1 MATQVPYVAV
11 PPGIASRV
19 GSVFGRTG
27 NVVAEAGDYS
37 AAQIAG
43 GLSRVATTGAA
54 GFALQNAT
62 PTILSWTAPDDG
74 QLHTI
79 IVPGLIDVSSAAT
92 GGSCA
97 LVVNG
102 VTLVA
107 AGGYTWLNGN
117 LPAATYEPT
126 APIAVGVPPGQTAEL
141 AQHAALTA
149 GAATVYAE
157 IWAS

>member
-62 PTILSWTAPDDG
+62 PTILSWTAQNDG
-74 QLHTI
+74 NLHYIAGISVLVDCTA
-79 IVPGLIDVSSAAT
+79 AAT
-92 GGSCA
+92 GGA
-97 LVVNG
+97 LSVVAYG
-102 VTLVA
+102 VGGNASTA
-107 AGGYTWLNGN
+107 DQISAGGFGVGQTIV
-117 LPAATYEPT
+117 YEN
-126 APIAVGVPPGQTAEL
+126 PIVLPPGQLVRLE
-141 AQHAALTA
+141 QSGALTA